1 MENRLDRGAAPAL
14 TPEAREVP
22 RVCVWKLSLFDEA
35 VDNAG
40 LGSGAAWSSELGLA
54 DAGPLSCTSIG
65 SILMFRKD
73 IDA

>member
-1 MENRLDRGAAPAL
+1 M
-14 TPEAREVP
+14 
-22 RVCVWKLSLFDEA
+22 CVWKLSLFDEA